1 MNMHKNISWSVH
13 HHLECFALAFLS
25 DMDFKVLQS
34 VGI

>member
-13 HHLECFALAFLS
+13 YHESFALTFLS
-25 DMDFKVLQS
+25 DMEFKVLHS